1 MTKYLDT
8 QGIELRIGDG
18 QDPESFTLIPGI
30 KSASPPKASYE
41 EKEVSNYQSQAREFV
56 FKPLADNGE
65 ITFEG
70 DFIKNS
76 SHNQFLS
83 DVLTKPL
90 LRNFEYHFYDPQ
102 DIVRNIFEGSAGK
115 DIAIDNKGVVTAT
128 GWKFSDANLIAP
140 FAIVMGNA
148 RYIVT
153 ALTSDTKALVSTPPV
168 TAVAATTN
176 FSIQKVKDI
185 FAFSGFLTNFEIAA
199 PSNDFA
205 EFTGT
210 IRVSGN
216 VTRRFE

>member
-1 MTKYLDT
+1 MSEYLDT

-18 QDPESFTLIPGI
+18 QDPESFVLIPGI
-30 KSASPPKASYE
+30 KSTAPPKANYD
-41 EKEVSNYQSQAREFV
+41 EKEVTNYQSDGREFV
-56 FKPLADNGE
+56 FKPLGDFGE
-65 ITFEG
+65 LTFEG

-76 SHNQFLS
+76 IHSQFLS
-83 DVLTKPL
+83 DVLSKPL
-90 LRNFEYHFYDPQ
+90 LRPFEYHFYNPQ
-102 DIVRNIFEGSAGK
+102 DIVRHIFEGSTGK
-115 DIAIDNKGVVTAT
+115 DIAIDNKGIVTAT
-128 GWKFSDANLIAP
+128 GWKFSDENLTAP
-140 FAIVMGNA
+140 FAIVMGNV

-153 ALTSDTKALVSTPPV
+153 ALTSDTKALVSNPPS
-168 TAVAATTN
+168 TTVAATTN
-176 FSIQKVKDI
+176 FSIQQVKDI